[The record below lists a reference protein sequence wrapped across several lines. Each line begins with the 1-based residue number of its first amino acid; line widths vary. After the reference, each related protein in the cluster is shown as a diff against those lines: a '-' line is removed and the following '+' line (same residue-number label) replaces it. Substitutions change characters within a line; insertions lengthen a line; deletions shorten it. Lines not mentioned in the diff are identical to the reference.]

1 MHHVVQ
7 NHSAYVV
14 QEMNVV
20 APPSFPLS
28 SGHSNLIMRIMRSD
42 EVKTGY
48 ARAANRALI
57 RSLGIDE
64 SEMNQPFIGVANS
77 WNTVVPG
84 HTHLRNLAERVRE
97 GIASGGGTPFEF
109 NTIGICD
116 GIAMGHE
123 GMRYSLP
130 SRENIADSVELMIQ
144 AHQFDGIVCIC
155 TCDKIVPGMLMAAS
169 RCNIPAIV
177 VTGGNMLPGYHH
189 GCELSLTDI
198 FEGVGK
204 VAGGKMS
211 EEDLHELEAA
221 AMPGCGSCQGL
232 YTANTMACMTE
243 ALGMSLPGCAATPAV
258 YAEKLRLAYRSGKRI
273 CDLVKQQVLPR
284 DIITPAAL
292 RNAIRVDMA
301 LGGSTNTVLHLMA
314 IATEAGVPFSLQ
326 EFNTISGQVP
336 HIASMMPGGPHS
348 MKALYHAGGIP
359 AVFRQIKKH
368 LENCPTVSGMDV
380 FSIAESVRYVDEEII
395 RPEESPVHTSGG
407 LMILTGNLAP
417 SGAVIKSGAV
427 QDEMWRHTGPARV
440 FDGETDA
447 MKAIL
452 DRQIKE
458 GDVVIIRYEGPKGGP
473 GMPEMLSPT
482 SALVGLG
489 YNRVALITDGRFS
502 GGTRGP
508 CIGHVSPEAAAG
520 GPIAFVK
527 DGDSISIDLF
537 AKTIDL
543 GVSPD
548 VLEKRKSGWK
558 PLQRPLS
565 GILSRYAEAVGSS
578 DLGAVLLN
586 R

>member
-1 MHHVVQ
+1 MVHDIKIC
-7 NHSAYVV
+7 
-14 QEMNVV
+14 

-28 SGHSNLIMRIMRSD
+28 CDHTYLFMSIMRSD

-57 RSLGIDE
+57 RSLGVDE
-64 SEMNQPFIGVANS
+64 SEMNQPFIGIANS
-77 WNTVVPG
+77 WNTIVPG
-84 HTHLRNLAERVRE
+84 HTHLRILGERVRE
-97 GIASGGGTPFEF
+97 GITAGGGTPFEF

-116 GIAMGHE
+116 GIAMGHD

-144 AHQFDGIVCIC
+144 AHKFDGIVCIC
-155 TCDKIVPGMLMAAS
+155 TCDKIVPGMLMAAA

-177 VTGGNMLPGYHH
+177 LTGGNMLPGNFH

-204 VAGGKMS
+204 VAGGTMT
-211 EEDLHELEAA
+211 EDELQELETA

-243 ALGMSLPGCAATPAV
+243 AIGMSLPGCAATPAV
-258 YAEKLRLAYRSGKRI
+258 YAEKQRLAFRSGKRI
-273 CDLVKQQVLPR
+273 IDLVHQQILPR
-284 DIITPAAL
+284 DIITPASL

-314 IATEAGVPFSLQ
+314 IATEAGVPFDLQ
-326 EFNTISGQVP
+326 EFNRISEQVP

-348 MKALYHAGGIP
+348 MQALFHAGGIP
-359 AVFRQIKKH
+359 AVFRQIRNH
-368 LENCPTVSGMDV
+368 LENCPTVSGKNIFTMADTV
-380 FSIAESVRYVDEEII
+380 TYVDESII
-395 RPEESPVHTSGG
+395 RPEHDPVHKSGG
-407 LMILTGNLAP
+407 LMILTGSLAP
-417 SGAVIKSGAV
+417 DGAVIKSGAI
-427 QDEMWRHTGPARV
+427 QDEMWKHTGPARV
-440 FDGETDA
+440 FEGEEPA

-452 DRQIKE
+452 AQDIKE
-458 GDVVIIRYEGPKGGP
+458 GDIVVIRYEGPKGGP

-489 YNRVALITDGRFS
+489 YSRVALITDGRFS

-508 CIGHVSPEAAAG
+508 CIGHVAPEAAAG

-527 DGDSISIDLF
+527 DGDKISVDLF
-537 AKTIDL
+537 AKTINLNVSVNEIDDRKKGWQPL
-543 GVSPD
+543 KRSLTGV
-548 VLEKRKSGWK
+548 LA
-558 PLQRPLS
+558 
-565 GILSRYAEAVGSS
+565 RYAAAVGPA
-578 DLGAVLLN
+578 DLGAIL